1 MARILVAEDDES
13 VRQFVARALTHGG
26 HEVTVS
32 ENGLLALDRLAAES
46 YDLLLTDILM
56 PGMDGIAL
64 ALKASKENPDMPILL
79 MTGYAA
85 EKQRA
90 HNLNVLIYRV
100 ISKPFTLKGICDVV
114 DDALA
119 DKSGRGPGSIDGKKQ

>member
-1 MARILVAEDDES
+1 MARVLVAEDEES

-26 HEVTVS
+26 HEVAAV
-32 ENGLLALDRLAAES
+32 ENGLLALDMLSAES
-46 YDLLLTDILM
+46 YDLLLTDIVM

-64 ALKASKENPDMPILL
+64 ALKVAKENPNIPIVL

-100 ISKPFTLKGICDVV
+100 ISKPFTLKEICDVV
-114 DDALA
+114 NDALA
-119 DKSGRGPGSIDGKKQ
+119 VSDE

>member
-1 MARILVAEDDES
+1 MARVLVAEDEES

-26 HEVTVS
+26 HEVTAV
-32 ENGLLALDRLAAES
+32 ENGLLALDMLAAGS

-64 ALKASKENPDMPILL
+64 ALKTAKENPNMPIVL

-90 HNLNVLIYRV
+90 HNLNVLIHRI
-100 ISKPFTLKGICDVV
+100 ISKPFTLKEICDAV
-114 DDALA
+114 DAALA
-119 DKSGRGPGSIDGKKQ
+119 AGNA